1 MACGYPSD
9 HRTPFVA
16 VLSVVDDGG
25 SSLPVVSHQYYLL
38 AVVHDDL
45 NSYDPGAVSVDLAH
59 CRSDRYVPSWLALAV
74 AGQSSFR
81 HDAVKTP
88 REPEAA
94 PYCSGYGRSAS
105 FTNGREYTRQMPIM
119 GMYRWR
125 LAVHKVPIRRWPT
138 KIGYRPGKAN
148 NFIATITLLL
158 QNRFLRTALNER
170 PSCAVIE
177 QAKYPEFLNLEILLN
192 PCKTS
197 SSAASKFLNFSEI
210 FKPVFADYCCG
221 FF

>member
-1 MACGYPSD
+1 MTIL
-9 HRTPFVA
+9 TPTFR
-16 VLSVVDDGG
+16 
-25 SSLPVVSHQYYLL
+25 
-38 AVVHDDL
+38 
-45 NSYDPGAVSVDLAH
+45 GAVSVDLAH

-105 FTNGREYTRQMPIM
+105 FTNGREYTRQMPTM

-148 NFIATITLLL
+148 NFIATITQLL
-158 QNRFLRTALNER
+158 QNRFLRTALNELPFVPGHR
-170 PSCAVIE
+170 A
-177 QAKYPEFLNLEILLN
+177 AKHPEFLNLEILKN

-210 FKPVFADYCCG
+210 FKPAFADYRRG